1 MRRVVQMLKKLSRN
15 CHDFIVHCQLSSA
28 VTKEDK
34 ESCFDIF
41 LTITTFLADVV
52 QFLRQADNDF
62 SELTYARG
70 ENSTL
75 RKHCMIIANI
85 CELILERQADTIPH
99 GLN

>member
-15 CHDFIVHCQLSSA
+15 CHDFILHCQQSSN

-41 LTITTFLADVV
+41 LIITTFFADVV

-62 SELTYARG
+62 SELTYTRG
-70 ENSTL
+70 ENSIS
-75 RKHCMIIANI
+75 REHCANI
-85 CELILERQADTIPH
+85 CELTLARQAGIIPH